1 MTKPDKRQQK
11 EARPPKTT
19 EGQPKRRR
27 GRPEKF
33 YRIDDTPLNVARSFF
48 RIPSDKFTKPEK

>member
-11 EARPPKTT
+11 EARQSKST
-19 EGQPKRRR
+19 EGQSKKRR

-33 YRIDDTPLNVARSFF
+33 CRIDDTPLNVARSFF
-48 RIPSDKFTKPEK
+48 GIPSDKFTKPKK